1 MMKVGPTSLM
11 ISFPDEMGDVPIVP
25 ALPDL
30 GADKR
35 WLGTELQKKHIVC
48 LFVVVVFVVIVTLS

>member
-1 MMKVGPTSLM
+1 MIMKVGPTSLM
-11 ISFPDEMGDVPIVP
+11 ISFPDEMSDVPVVP

-35 WLGTELQKKHIVC
+35 WLGTE
-48 LFVVVVFVVIVTLS
+48 